1 MKNKK
6 RFAEMMSSLAVLFD
20 KDVSEVLRGI
30 YWQVLKGYSDE
41 EVELAFHQVVASCKF
56 FPKPA
61 EIIQFIKSR
70 KAEENQANALESW
83 GMVMSGLECG
93 VIPEDRRIRESI
105 RRIGGWDWLSGQ
117 SYDELHWLEK
127 RFLEHFDQIAESE
140 TYDNQI
146 AAGEERKLL
155 EGLSSKVGQ

>member
-1 MKNKK
+1 
-6 RFAEMMSSLAVLFD
+6 
-20 KDVSEVLRGI
+20 
-30 YWQVLKGYSDE
+30 
-41 EVELAFHQVVASCKF
+41 
-56 FPKPA
+56 
-61 EIIQFIKSR
+61 
-70 KAEENQANALESW
+70 
-83 GMVMSGLECG
+83 MSGLECG
-93 VIPEDRRIRESI
+93 VIPEDRRIKESI